1 MKKIILITMI
11 ILSGCS
17 NNFTADDLQQN
28 ESIDELTLDEHELFN
43 DIKKAVAKR
52 NYVRLNQQ
60 PLAYSTS
67 AELFAVGDI
76 MMHYP
81 QISHGYNKETG
92 QYSFDSYFTEVKDL
106 FLEGEWIIGNLET
119 PLAGKEMGYS
129 GYPQFNAPEQL
140 ADALKNAGFNVLTTA
155 NNHSLDRRENGI
167 INTLKFLNERDI
179 YYTGTAASKEDG
191 QTMLMIS
198 KNEINMGFLAY
209 TYGTNGIPIP
219 EGKNYLVNLI
229 DPEKMSKDIQKLK
242 GAGAD
247 VVTVSVHF
255 GTEYTRTPNEKQ
267 KQIAEHLIK
276 AGADII
282 LGSHPHVV
290 QPYEILELEGYDG
303 NKRKGVVIYSMGNFI
318 SNQGPD
324 QGTAKYTDVGV
335 IFKVEIQKHFPENK
349 IELTHIQTIPTW
361 VHKYYANNKRNF
373 RVLPIE
379 KVITTKEDEF
389 LPTNTYPLL
398 ETYFEDITH
407 HLNSINTIP
416 IGGKA
421 N

>member
-1 MKKIILITMI
+1 MKKILLTSLI

-17 NNFTADDLQQN
+17 NSFTVDDSPQK
-28 ESIDELTLDEHELFN
+28 EFIVELTVEQNDQFK

-60 PLAYSTS
+60 PQAYSTS

-81 QISHGYNKETG
+81 QILHGYNKETD

-106 FLEGEWIIGNLET
+106 FLEGEWIVGNLET
-119 PLAGKEMGYS
+119 PLAGEELGYS

-140 ADALKNAGFNVLTTA
+140 ADALKKVGFNVLTTA
-155 NNHSLDRRENGI
+155 NNHSLDRRENGV
-167 INTLKFLNERDI
+167 INTLKFLDERNI
-179 YYTGTAASKEDG
+179 YSTGTAASKVDG
-191 QTMLMIS
+191 QRLLMIT
-198 KNEINMGFLAY
+198 KNGINMGFLAY

-219 EGKNYLVNLI
+219 EGKDYLVNLI
-229 DPEKMSKDIQKLK
+229 DSEKMSSDIQKLK
-242 GAGAD
+242 DVGVD

-255 GTEYTRTPNEKQ
+255 GTEYVRTPSEIQ

-276 AGADII
+276 SGADII

-290 QPYEILELEGYDG
+290 QPYEFLEFEGYDG
-303 NKRKGVVIYSMGNFI
+303 EMKKGVVIYSMGNFI

-335 IFKVEIQKHFPENK
+335 IFKVQIQKHFPENK
-349 IELTHIQTIPTW
+349 IELAHIETIPTW
-361 VHKYYANNKRNF
+361 VHKYVENQKRNY

-379 KVITTKEDEF
+379 KIITTKEDEI
-389 LPTNTYPLL
+389 LPVNTYPLL
-398 ETYFEDITH
+398 EGYYEEITH
-407 HLNSINTIP
+407 HLESLNTIP
-416 IGGKA
+416 VREVL

>member
-1 MKKIILITMI
+1 MKKILLISLI

-17 NNFTADDLQQN
+17 NSFTADDLAQD
-28 ESIDELTLDEHELFN
+28 EFELTLEDDDQFK

-60 PLAYSTS
+60 PLSYSTS

-76 MMHYP
+76 MMHFP

-92 QYSFDSYFTEVKDL
+92 QYSFDSYFTEVKEL
-106 FLEGEWIIGNLET
+106 FLEGEWIVGNLET
-119 PLAGKEMGYS
+119 PLAGKELGYS

-140 ADALKNAGFNVLTTA
+140 ADALKNAGFNILTTA
-155 NNHSLDRRENGI
+155 NNHSLDRRENGV
-167 INTLKFLNERDI
+167 INTLKFLNEREI
-179 YYTGTAASKEDG
+179 YSTGTAASKEDG
-191 QTMLMIS
+191 RRLLIIT

-209 TYGTNGIPIP
+209 TYGTNGIPLP
-219 EGKNYLVNLI
+219 DGKDYLVNLI
-229 DPEKMSKDIQKLK
+229 DPEKMSSDIQKLK
-242 GAGAD
+242 SEGVD

-255 GTEYTRTPNEKQ
+255 GTEYKRTPNETQ

-303 NKRKGVVIYSMGNFI
+303 KKKKGVVIYSMGNFI

-335 IFKVEIQKHFPENK
+335 IFKVQIQKHFPENK
-349 IELTHIQTIPTW
+349 IELVHVETIPTW
-361 VHKYYANNKRNF
+361 VHKYISNHKRNY

-379 KVITTKEDEF
+379 KIVTAKEDEI
-389 LPTNTYPLL
+389 LPANTYPLL
-398 ETYFEDITH
+398 EGYFEEITH
-407 HLNSINTIP
+407 HLESLNKVPVADVLN
-416 IGGKA
+416 
-421 N
+421 